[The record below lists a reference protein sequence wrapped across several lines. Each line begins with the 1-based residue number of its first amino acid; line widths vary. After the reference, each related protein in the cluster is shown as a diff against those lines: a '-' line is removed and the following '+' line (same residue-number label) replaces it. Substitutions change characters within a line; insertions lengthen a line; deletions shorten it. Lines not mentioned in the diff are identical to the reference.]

1 MRLAN
6 TEPRLEGEGSPS
18 PPLYRTGSDG
28 DITLN
33 NSHYFQTDML
43 KGIEV
48 GPHLRLAKSSS
59 LESLQTVM
67 HYTIHADGGLQGD
80 GNIRRF
86 VINNSFFVIERDGG
100 KRAHDPVIINF
111 NIIFTILGIEALEI
125 VSEEL

>member
-1 MRLAN
+1 M
-6 TEPRLEGEGSPS
+6 EPRLEGEGSPS

-67 HYTIHADGGLQGD
+67 HYTIHADGGLQAD
-80 GNIRRF
+80 GNMRRF
-86 VINNSFFVIERDGG
+86 VIKSSFFVKEKEGKER
-100 KRAHDPVIINF
+100 
-111 NIIFTILGIEALEI
+111 
-125 VSEEL
+125 S